1 MEELIPMN
9 EFGLLADKTGEARVD
24 SRFVAKAF
32 GKNHKDVL
40 KAIRKII
47 GEDSGYSE
55 EFSRRN
61 FAPVKYK
68 DAKGENRPCYLLT
81 RDGFTALTFG
91 FTGKKAD
98 HFKEW
103 YINRFNEMEQQV
115 DALNAARMDFPRLT
129 EAIQMSKESPKPY
142 DYSNECDM
150 INKLV
155 TGKRARDIR
164 KEHDLKKDESIR
176 PYLSEAQL
184 NMIDKL
190 QFYDAGLLV
199 AIPDFQK
206 RKETLRGVLMNQGW
220 PMIEAAK

>member
-1 MEELIPMN
+1 M
-9 EFGLLADKTGEARVD
+9 T
-24 SRFVAKAF
+24 
-32 GKNHKDVL
+32 
-40 KAIRKII
+40 
-47 GEDSGYSE
+47 
-55 EFSRRN
+55 
-61 FAPVKYK
+61 
-68 DAKGENRPCYLLT
+68 
-81 RDGFTALTFG
+81 
-91 FTGKKAD
+91 
-98 HFKEW
+98 
-103 YINRFNEMEQQV
+103 
-115 DALNAARMDFPRLT
+115 
-129 EAIQMSKESPKPY
+129 KESPKPY